1 MLQEALLYRTVC
13 VLRDLREAIAA
24 AEGPADVCTLVEIID
39 TLQPHGR
46 TLYILSS
53 ELALHRI
60 RNPESPLDVEDDF
73 VWLKR
78 EIAEIV
84 GSVLGQLGRRPT
96 IELERIA
103 DMLVLFFFDSVFDE
117 AVLPKGA
124 ERKKRAFP
132 EMADITI
139 QAFSEPIE

>member
-1 MLQEALLYRTVC
+1 M
-13 VLRDLREAIAA
+13 
-24 AEGPADVCTLVEIID
+24 
-39 TLQPHGR
+39 
-46 TLYILSS
+46 
-53 ELALHRI
+53 
-60 RNPESPLDVEDDF
+60 
-73 VWLKR
+73 
-78 EIAEIV
+78 
-84 GSVLGQLGRRPT
+84 LGQLGRRPT

-117 AVLPKGA
+117 AVLPKGS